1 MKMKKVLIVVATIVI
16 IMGITAVNSLAAT
29 LNLDASF
36 DGKTMKLL
44 SNDLALNALNLLP
57 GETDTSYINI
67 ANKGNEKVTLFMT
80 AEVVNDQSLLD
91 ILEISITD
99 SENKQLYDGGY
110 DEFEKTEIVL
120 AKGESEKLTIKTT
133 LPTSAGNEYQD
144 KEANVKFHFEANGE
158 EVIPEP
164 IPEAPKTNLSRVVIY
179 SVLSGIVLIL
189 IIVLAVLTISKK
201 RKEKNNK

>member
-36 DGKTMKLL
+36 DGKTMKLS

>member
-1 MKMKKVLIVVATIVI
+1 MGEMVI
-16 IMGITAVNSLAAT
+16 HDLWTLYHITNE
-29 LNLDASF
+29 
-36 DGKTMKLL
+36 KPI
-44 SNDLALNALNLLP
+44 DLK
-57 GETDTSYINI
+57 I
-67 ANKGNEKVTLFMT
+67 EKVTLFMT

-164 IPEAPKTNLSRVVIY
+164 IPEAPKTNLSR
-179 SVLSGIVLIL
+179 
-189 IIVLAVLTISKK
+189 KH
-201 RKEKNNK
+201 